1 MMMPSLFTENLFDDF
16 FNDFDEDF
24 FGKKNP
30 LYGKHARN
38 MMKTD
43 VRETDTTYEVDV
55 DLPGFKKED
64 INVNYENGYL
74 TISTSKGLDKDEKDK
89 DGHYIRQERYVGN
102 MTRSFYLGDIPKEDI
117 KKSLILEIFVCIS
130 ILIIAP
136 NGKISIFLIFSL
148 NNLIII
154 I

>member
-43 VRETDTTYEVDV
+43 VRETDTTYEVDI

-64 INVNYENGYL
+64 INVNYENVYFKIY
-74 TISTSKGLDKDEKDK
+74 TRKVLDKNEKDEEV
-89 DGHYIRQERYVGN
+89 HYIRQERYVGN

-117 KKSLILEIFVCIS
+117 KAKYEGGVLRLSVPKADMKQVENSSTIYIE
-130 ILIIAP
+130 
-136 NGKISIFLIFSL
+136 
-148 NNLIII
+148 
-154 I
+154 

>member
-1 MMMPSLFTENLFDDF
+1 MLMPSIFGENLFDDF

-24 FGKKNP
+24 FGQKNP

-117 KKSLILEIFVCIS
+117 KAKYEGGVLRLSV
-130 ILIIAP
+130 P
-136 NGKISIFLIFSL
+136 NSDMKQIENTSTIMIE
-148 NNLIII
+148 
-154 I
+154 

>member
-55 DLPGFKKED
+55 DLP
-64 INVNYENGYL
+64 
-74 TISTSKGLDKDEKDK
+74 TSKGLDKDEKDK

-117 KKSLILEIFVCIS
+117 KAKYEGGVLRLSVPKSDMKQIENTSTIS
-130 ILIIAP
+130 IE
-136 NGKISIFLIFSL
+136 
-148 NNLIII
+148 
-154 I
+154 

>member
-1 MMMPSLFTENLFDDF
+1 MTKHLYRKGKRRMIMPSLFTENLFDDF

-89 DGHYIRQERYVGN
+89 DGRYFPKTSKYQTLFALNEIHYKDLYIVDDKQV
-102 MTRSFYLGDIPKEDI
+102 
-117 KKSLILEIFVCIS
+117 
-130 ILIIAP
+130 
-136 NGKISIFLIFSL
+136 LIF
-148 NNLIII
+148 
-154 I
+154 